1 MNTRGPVVLGTLII
15 ALALTASAM
24 VMADVRRSPQQE
36 GALEF
41 QRMVG
46 GLGLGPAVDLS
57 GCVFSFDPRL
67 CDACSYH
74 LGPMPAGEYFC
85 AQHGCSVLY
94 YPALSSP
101 REP

>member
-1 MNTRGPVVLGTLII
+1 MNARGPFVLGTLIVT
-15 ALALTASAM
+15 LALVASVV
-24 VMADVRRSPQQE
+24 VMGDAARSPQGE

-46 GLGLGPAVDLS
+46 GLGFGPTVDLS

-67 CDACSYH
+67 CDTCSYH
-74 LGPMPAGEYFC
+74 LGPIPGGEYFC

-94 YPALSSP
+94 YPALSLS